1 MFRIFQDM
9 LQKQADHGDF
19 FDPLNPQQAKHGKTL
34 QHLWNLGELIPFPL
48 ILVGIVEAKSCK
60 FGT

>member
-1 MFRIFQDM
+1 M

-19 FDPLNPQQAKHGKTL
+19 FDALNPQQAKHGKTL
-34 QHLWNLGELIPFPL
+34 QNLWNLGELIPFPL
-48 ILVGIVEAKSCK
+48 ILVGIFEAKSCK